1 MSVFYNKNIELLTKN
16 NNYKTYQDQLN
27 AKLKK
32 AKELK
37 AIYESQRKINNKKSE
52 KKEDKKEDK
61 KEEVIEKPKV
71 EKYKKKHIPKP
82 LKKLCWDIHIGSLVG
97 STKCLCCKH
106 QDIRQID
113 FHCGHVIAE
122 RNGGTMTID
131 NLRPICS
138 QCNLSM
144 GVQNMDEFKK
154 FFESKN

>member
-1 MSVFYNKNIELLTKN
+1 MKNNEILTKR
-16 NNYKTYQDQLN
+16 NNYRTYQDFLN
-27 AKLKK
+27 HKLKK

-37 AIYESQRKINNKKSE
+37 AIYESQRKINIKKSE
-52 KKEDKKEDK
+52 KKEDKKE
-61 KEEVIEKPKV
+61 EVIDKPKV

-82 LKKLCWDIHIGSLVG
+82 LKKMCWDIHIGSAIG

-106 QDIRQID
+106 QEIRQID

-122 RNGGTMTID
+122 KNGGTMTID

-144 GVQNMDEFKK
+144 SIQNMDEFKK
-154 FFESKN
+154 CFETKN